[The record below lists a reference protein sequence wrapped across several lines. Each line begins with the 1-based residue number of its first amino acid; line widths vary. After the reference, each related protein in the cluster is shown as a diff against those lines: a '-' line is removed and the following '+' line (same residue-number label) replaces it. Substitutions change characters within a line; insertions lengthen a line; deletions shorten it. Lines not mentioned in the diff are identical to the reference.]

1 MALSGRL
8 FIKINN
14 NQMENSV
21 DVRGCD
27 WDETR
32 GGAERVGMMVAH
44 RLGR

>member
-1 MALSGRL
+1 MAISGRL

-14 NQMENSV
+14 NQMEDGV

-32 GGAERVGMMVAH
+32 GGRNAWG
-44 RLGR
+44 